1 MLDIPDSVTGKEFRE
16 QGNKA
21 RTAIAQMF
29 LSSSVPR
36 DAKPGFFWNQQ
47 LSTGI
52 SLRFCYAIRQGLP
65 LWADI
70 VEADAK
76 LLTLQ
81 AASGLTDV
89 QYPRPTADEITEGE
103 SEGGRLM
110 SPRDIRAIALVHSAP
125 DSDARLIFVSS
136 LAPPHSDGRFWFRD
150 TDYSLWISVQGLW
163 VQIALL
169 GDDPRYTLPSTRRVP
184 EGTDTLLRRGED
196 TASRLWSAKTLH
208 AFVLS
213 TSLAA
218 PPLATS
224 AELTMGTVTDV
235 RGISPSVFK
244 SAILALRP
252 SPGSTPTLT
261 ISDVNSSHTTP
272 GYVTGALIS
281 EAASS
286 AARAINGTTP
296 GLLSGQRI
304 AALASFSP
312 AGVRIDKV
320 ENGKSFILATAREIV
335 VGAGFAG
342 FKINSEG
349 VELL

>member
-1 MLDIPDSVTGKEFRE
+1 MLEISDSVTGKEFRE

-21 RTAIAQMF
+21 RTAMAQMF
-29 LSSSVPR
+29 LSNSVPKN
-36 DAKPGFFWNQQ
+36 AKPGYFWNRRHP
-47 LSTGI
+47 TGV
-52 SLRFCYAIRQGLP
+52 SLRFCYEIRQGSP
-65 LWADI
+65 VWADI
-70 VEADAK
+70 AEADAK

-89 QYPRPTADEITEGE
+89 QYPRPTAGEITEGR
-103 SEGGRLM
+103 SEDGRLM

-136 LAPPHSDGRFWFRD
+136 SAPPHSDGRFWFRD
-150 TDYSLWISVQGLW
+150 TDHSLWVSSQGLW

-169 GDDPRYTLPSTRRVP
+169 GDDPRYTLPSARQVP
-184 EGTDTLLRRGED
+184 EGTDALLKRGES
-196 TASRLWSAKTLH
+196 TASLLWSARTLH

-218 PPLATS
+218 PPLATP
-224 AELTMGTVTDV
+224 AELTMGTITTV
-235 RGISPSVFK
+235 RGISPSAFRAAV
-244 SAILALRP
+244 IALRP
-252 SPGSTPTLT
+252 TPGSTPTLM

-272 GYVTGALIS
+272 GYVTGALVN

-286 AARAINGTTP
+286 ALRAIDGATP
-296 GLLSGQRI
+296 GLVSGQRI
-304 AALASFSP
+304 AALASSSP

-320 ENGKSFILATAREIV
+320 ENGKSFILATTKEIT
-335 VGAGFAG
+335 VGAGLAG
-342 FKINSEG
+342 FKVNSKG